1 MVPPTEETVPETLS
15 DEEVTPKQKTS
26 YPKVKLVLG
35 GVTLIVGLLVANLA
49 LFHWVERTGLH
60 YLLGDYARYVCAY
73 GGFAAVIFGAMLVND
88 FLVLRNGLKGKYV
101 TDHGVTIFADVEKE
115 EEKQTVAKRKH
126 KKRKQA
132 ITAIP
137 LVVLLFTLSPIAFS
151 FVSFTATVTITPKI
165 APLDWFLNSDS
176 KLYAPTMGSW
186 QDIDLSGDADIPS
199 GATGVILEIVNE
211 SPDTDYVGQVRAKGS
226 TDDRTAG
233 AKIKEKTQ
241 IMAFVKLDANRK
253 FQAFRNSEDVK
264 FYVRGYTGSDVTFF
278 TSWNDVAGG
287 HTAYNWYTVD
297 VSGYGVPGDSIII
310 LELYSHSSNT
320 YAGLRF
326 RRNGD
331 TDYATYGQA
340 GTAGA
345 HQFIMIGVDAD
356 SKFQHRKSNNDYGN
370 FHLIGY
376 IENAGTWRAS
386 PSGDVSGTTTG
397 VWTDIDITAETSSNA
412 KVALFNVKCGWT
424 SQQPKKADFRKN
436 GSSDDQ
442 YVYGEHW
449 YQNPASS
456 IFYVVGLDENQNFE
470 TKIEASA
477 INIYVIGYITK
488 PSG

>member
-1 MVPPTEETVPETLS
+1 ME
-15 DEEVTPKQKTS
+15 QKIK
-26 YPKVKLVLG
+26 YLKVKLVLG
-35 GVTLIVGLLVANLA
+35 CASLVVGLLAAMLA
-49 LFHWVERTGLH
+49 LFQWVERTGIY
-60 YLLGDYARYVCAY
+60 YLFGNYARYVCGF
-73 GGFAAVIFGAMLVND
+73 GGFAAMIFGAMLIND
-88 FLVLRNGLKGKYV
+88 FLVLRSFLKEKYV
-101 TDHGVTIFADVEKE
+101 ADEEIQIFTDVEKE
-115 EEKQTVAKRKH
+115 EEKQTVAKRKR

-132 ITAIP
+132 IAAVPIVIF
-137 LVVLLFTLSPIAFS
+137 LFVLCPIAFS
-151 FVSFTATVTITPKI
+151 FVSYTATVAITPKI

-186 QDIDLSGDADIPS
+186 QDTDLSGDADIPS

-226 TDDRTAG
+226 TDDRTSG

-287 HTAYNWYTVD
+287 HVAYSWYTVD
-297 VSGYGVPGDSIII
+297 VSGYGVPSNSIII
-310 LELYSHSSNT
+310 LELYGHSSNT

-331 TDYATYGQA
+331 IDYATYGQA

-345 HQFIMIGVDAD
+345 HQFIMIGVDAN
-356 SKFQHRKSNNDYGN
+356 SKFQHYKSNNDYGN
-370 FHLIGY
+370 FYLVGY
-376 IENAGTWRAS
+376 IKNAGTWRAS

-424 SQQPKKADFRKN
+424 SQQPKKADFRKK

-442 YVYGEHW
+442 YVYSEHW
-449 YQNPASS
+449 YNLPGSS
-456 IFYVVGLDENQNFE
+456 IFYVVGLNDNQIFE